1 MSDIEEALLNDFI
14 EWRDARASNSPDL
27 SSSAFLREREDLD
40 NRRRIEEALAI
51 LEPTRTVHSDDFIGR
66 SDPQSQRGLIVDGT
80 AVMQW
85 AQSIFLNLHH
95 TLAGDRDIIIEKTFA
110 GDITVHRA

>member
-14 EWRDARASNSPDL
+14 EWREARASNDVDL
-27 SSSAFLREREDLD
+27 GSSAFLREREDMD

-51 LEPTRTVHSDDFIGR
+51 LAPTHDAYASDFIGD
-66 SDPQSQRGLIVDGT
+66 DPKSQNEFLIDGE

-85 AQSIFLNLHH
+85 AQNIFQALHN
-95 TLAGDRDIIIEKTFA
+95 TLAGDREIIIDASVIGDVKVHFA
-110 GDITVHRA
+110 